1 MVFCQ
6 KFNKELPG
14 LSEAPLKGSVGE
26 LILKNI
32 SEEAWL
38 LWVEADIKIINEERL
53 DLSEERAQERLYKA
67 MLEFLGLKNLQE

>member
-6 KFNKELPG
+6 KFNKELLG

-38 LWVEADIKIINEERL
+38 LWVEAEIKIINEERL